1 MLSLPAVETVRETF
15 RRTGVV
21 VVDDALD
28 PGVASSLAAEAMALA
43 RRSSRHIRR
52 SSDAGVLDYGVI
64 TGDVLRADAPQIQA
78 VYDAPDLLGWIQG
91 VTATPGV
98 GRSPHVRSAVNVNI
112 LAAAGQ
118 QYRWHTDAVPFTVL
132 LFLTT
137 LAPGSGGELLVRTL
151 HDGERSIAPA
161 AGLLV
166 LLDGHRC
173 PHAVAPL
180 CRDVP
185 RVSVPMVFPAEPI
198 ERPAGLDD
206 YLYAT

>member
-1 MLSLPAVETVRETF
+1 MRDTF

-21 VVDDALD
+21 VVNDALKA
-28 PGVASSLAAEAMALA
+28 GAASRLAAEAMSLG

-52 SSDAGVLDYGVI
+52 SSDAGVLDYGVV
-64 TGDVLRADAPQIQA
+64 TGDVLGTDGLQIQA
-78 VYDAPDLLGWIQG
+78 VYDSPDLLGWIRG
-91 VTATPGV
+91 VTATPDV

-137 LAPGSGGELLVRTL
+137 LEPEAGGEFLVRTL
-151 HDGERSIAPA
+151 LDEELSIAPA
-161 AGLLV
+161 AGKLV
-166 LLDGHRC
+166 LMDGHRC
-173 PHAVAPL
+173 AHAVAPL
-180 CRDVP
+180 RHDVP
-185 RVSVPMVFPAEPI
+185 RISVPMVFPARPI
-198 ERPAGLDD
+198 ERPDGLDD